1 MNALDTIYD
10 HWNTKGD
17 KECSGEDLNW
27 GLSIGD
33 DIYYLFWW
41 FRSQLGKKLLDS
53 FILKEETLV

>member
-33 DIYYLFWW
+33 DIYYLF
-41 FRSQLGKKLLDS
+41 
-53 FILKEETLV
+53 